1 MPTSGGAPEFLILSV
16 FCVLLE
22 GICLLNLE
30 TGFFVVVVGGGGGF
44 VFETGSYSVALAS
57 LELTM

>member
-1 MPTSGGAPEFLILSV
+1 M

-30 TGFFVVVVGGGGGF
+30 TGFFVVVGGGGGVLFCF
-44 VFETGSYSVALAS
+44 VLFCFVLFCFV
-57 LELTM
+57 LFL

>member
-1 MPTSGGAPEFLILSV
+1 LAHREKAFMPGLFKNPVKF
-16 FCVLLE
+16 
-22 GICLLNLE
+22 
-30 TGFFVVVVGGGGGF
+30 FFVVVVVGGGF